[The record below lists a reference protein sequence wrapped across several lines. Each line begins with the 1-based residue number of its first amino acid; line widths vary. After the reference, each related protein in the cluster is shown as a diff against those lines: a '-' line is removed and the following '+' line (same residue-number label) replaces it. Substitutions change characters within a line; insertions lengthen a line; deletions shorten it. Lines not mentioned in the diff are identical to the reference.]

1 MHLVSWNLL
10 TSFPCFCNLEL
21 PDISFEDL
29 LRFEYI
35 TSLFSCLCMSMLTS
49 NSSGNIQKHGCLGC
63 FHAASTRE
71 NISWVWEIK
80 LETTSPLPVGWYGYA
95 WNDYQSSLLAARE
108 KKNRW
113 ILRLFFKTKFHSEM
127 IFPSNVPNQTLILK
141 NKAHQFQLF
150 FSHQRAT
157 IANGLFLNTQCST
170 WTFHGIFCIPILR
183 LLGHTQFQ
191 NGCKTFYSS
200 KV

>member
-1 MHLVSWNLL
+1 MGYLACTFSQMKSINMFSVFLQSGVTRHFLWRFIVVWIYNLTVFMFMYVSV
-10 TSFPCFCNLEL
+10 EK
-21 PDISFEDL
+21 
-29 LRFEYI
+29 
-35 TSLFSCLCMSMLTS
+35 
-49 NSSGNIQKHGCLGC
+49 QGCLGC
-63 FHAASTRE
+63 FHAASARE
-71 NISWVWEIK
+71 NISWVWEIQ

-95 WNDYQSSLLAARE
+95 WNDYQSSLLAAGE
-108 KKNRW
+108 KNHS

-127 IFPSNVPNQTLILK
+127 IFLSNVPNQTLILK

-150 FSHQRAT
+150 FSHQRAS

-170 WTFHGIFCIPILR
+170 WTFHGAFCIPILR

-191 NGCKTFYSS
+191 NGCKSFYSS